1 MLIAA
6 TQIPSD
12 KLAAYIK
19 GRRDQQKATESM
31 IEALR
36 LARVIDISTGYMI
49 LNAINEI
56 DQRPKVEM

>member
-6 TQIPSD
+6 SQIPAD
-12 KLAAYIK
+12 KFAAYIK
-19 GRRDQQKATESM
+19 GRRDQQKATESI

-36 LARVIDISTGYMI
+36 LARVIDISTGHMI